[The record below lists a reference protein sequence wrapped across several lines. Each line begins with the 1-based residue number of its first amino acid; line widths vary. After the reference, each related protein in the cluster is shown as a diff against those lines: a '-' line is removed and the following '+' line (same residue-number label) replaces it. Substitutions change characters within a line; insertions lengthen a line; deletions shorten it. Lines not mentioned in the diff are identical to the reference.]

1 MKKHSLRTL
10 LVAAVAAT
18 SLVVM
23 SVAASAQAGDAQVRV
38 AHLSPDA
45 PNVDVYVD
53 GEVALSDVSF
63 QTVSDYLSLPAG
75 SYALEVR
82 PAGAAADSEPVIQA
96 DATVEAGQ
104 AYTVAAVGLL
114 ADIAAQVYVDDV
126 AAPPEGQAKVR
137 VIHAAPDVP
146 AVDVGVAGQ
155 APDEAL
161 VTDLSFPDASDYLA
175 VPADTYDLEV
185 RPTGTSDVA
194 VPVSGLTLEA
204 GTVYTAIAVG
214 SGADVTVLPVVDAAG
229 TAGATP
235 EGGVQTG
242 AGGTAPG
249 DSSFPAAAVLTA
261 AGLLLLT
268 AGGGLVLARR
278 STR

>member
-1 MKKHSLRTL
+1 MRKPSLRTL

-23 SVAASAQAGDAQVRV
+23 SVPASAQAGDAQVRV

-63 QTVSDYLSLPAG
+63 QTVSDYLALPAG

-82 PAGAAADSEPVIQA
+82 PAGAAADSDPVIQA

-114 ADIAAQVYVDDV
+114 ADISAQVYVDDL

-155 APDEAL
+155 APDQAL

-194 VPVSGLTLEA
+194 VPVSGLALEA

-242 AGGTAPG
+242 AGGTAST

-278 STR
+278 SSR

>member
-1 MKKHSLRTL
+1 MKKRSLRTL
-10 LVAAVAAT
+10 LVAAVAAA

-23 SVAASAQAGDAQVRV
+23 SVAASAQEGDAQVRV

-53 GEVALSDVSF
+53 GEVALSDFSP

-114 ADIAAQVYVDDV
+114 ADIAAQVYVDDL

-146 AVDVGVAGQ
+146 AVDAGVAGQ
-155 APDEAL
+155 APEEAL
-161 VTDLSFPDASDYLA
+161 VTDLSFPDASEYLA
-175 VPADTYDLEV
+175 VPADTYDLEI

-242 AGGTAPG
+242 GGGTAPE
-249 DSSFPAAAVLTA
+249 DSSFPVAAVLTV
-261 AGLLLLT
+261 AGLLFLT

>member
-1 MKKHSLRTL
+1 MRKRSLRTL

-18 SLVVM
+18 GLVVM
-23 SVAASAQAGDAQVRV
+23 SVPASAQAGDAQVRV

-53 GEVALSDVSF
+53 GEVALSDVPY

-82 PAGAAADSEPVIQA
+82 PAGAAADSDPVIQA

-114 ADIAAQVYVDDV
+114 ADIAAQVYVDDL

-155 APDEAL
+155 APDQAL

-229 TAGATP
+229 TAGAAP

-242 AGGTAPG
+242 AGGTAPS

-268 AGGGLVLARR
+268 ASGGLVLARR